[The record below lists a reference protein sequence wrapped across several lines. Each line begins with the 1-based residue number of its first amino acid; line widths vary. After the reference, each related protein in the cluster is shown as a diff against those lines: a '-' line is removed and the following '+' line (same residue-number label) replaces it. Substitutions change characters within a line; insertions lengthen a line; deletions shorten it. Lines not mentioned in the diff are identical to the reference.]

1 MEVVSEGSEA
11 RRRDYEDKRR
21 DYAKAGVSE
30 YWIVDPDDRRIVV
43 LVLQNGTYQT
53 HGEFGIGD
61 TAAGLLIPGLKV
73 DVAEI
78 MKLGDSSPETQ
89 T

>member
-1 MEVVSEGSEA
+1 MEVVSEGTEA

-21 DYAKAGVSE
+21 DYARAGVSE
-30 YWIVDPDDRRIVV
+30 YWIVDPDDRKIVV

-53 HGEFGIGD
+53 HGEFTIRD
-61 TAAGLLIPGLKV
+61 IATGLLIPDLKV

-78 MKLGDSSPETQ
+78 MKLGDTST
-89 T
+89 